1 MRVRAGVR
9 RAREST
15 SDMLLA
21 PCVLLL
27 AWTVPQR
34 PLTVAPAMAAA
45 RSVEVAY
52 RASAPRMEFGDS
64 YYQGAA
70 PGTLAEGVYEVFLRR
85 PLGIEFEED
94 GPFVGK
100 SGVSVIGVV
109 DDSNAAKDGT
119 VQKGDKLIGVT
130 AVQFQGAKWERK
142 LFNCQKWGFEQVVD
156 AIGSNDAKFDIYDV
170 VLQFQRSSQ

>member
-1 MRVRAGVR
+1 
-9 RAREST
+9 
-15 SDMLLA
+15 MLLA

-34 PLTVAPAMAAA
+34 PLTAAPAMAAA
-45 RSVEVAY
+45 RSVEVAS
-52 RASAPRMEFGDS
+52 RASAPRMDYGDG
-64 YYQGAA
+64 YYAGAA
-70 PGTLAEGVYEVFLRR
+70 PGSLAEGVYEVVLKR

-94 GPFVGK
+94 GPLIGK

-109 DDSNAAKDGT
+109 DGSNAARDGT
-119 VQKGDKLIGVT
+119 VQAGDKLIGVT

-142 LFNCQKWGFEQVVD
+142 LFNCRKWGFEQVVD

-170 VLQFQRSSQ
+170 ILQLEREAGEAKVTQRSETI